1 MKTKSVF
8 FSAIFFSIILG
19 LSHTTYAEITKSVVD
34 SDILNYHNQ
43 AEVEKKVREYFA
55 ETPDMIEIARC
66 ESNFRQYTDS
76 GKALRGGMNNQMVGV
91 FQFNESLHSADAKKL
106 GFDINTLEGNLAYA
120 KYVYDSQGN
129 TPWISVR
136 HCWENP
142 VLPKVTTVFN
152 NTEQSISKP
161 TKAELKAKI
170 KQLLQLLQLLQQ
182 LQKLQEMV

>member
-1 MKTKSVF
+1 MKIKPILF
-8 FSAIFFSIILG
+8 FTIFFSTALS
-19 LSHTTYAEITKSVVD
+19 LSHTTYAETTKSVVD

-55 ETPDMIEIARC
+55 EIPDMVEIARC

-76 GKALRGGMNNQMVGV
+76 GNVLRGGMNNQMVGV

-142 VLPKVTTVFN
+142 VLPKVTTSLN
-152 NTEQSISKP
+152 STEQSTSKP
-161 TKAELKAKI
+161 TKAELEAKI
-170 KQLLQLLQLLQQ
+170 KQLVQILQLLQQ
-182 LQKLQEMV
+182 LQKLQALV